1 MKTDIEI
8 AQSVELKPITEVVEK
23 VGGVE
28 NINSLF
34 HCVTRLR
41 FKLKDSSKADREAI
55 NDIQGVLSVV
65 EGNGL
70 CQLVLQTL

>member
-1 MKTDIEI
+1 MAKKNYDSLAKEI
-8 AQSVELKPITEVVEK
+8 VKK

-41 FKLKDSSKADREAI
+41 FKLKDSSKK
-55 NDIQGVLSVV
+55 Q
-65 EGNGL
+65 
-70 CQLVLQTL
+70 